1 MKKLLCATIILSIS
15 LCPIVLAKNASKK
28 TYPIFLGSTLNSN
41 SIDPSVYK
49 IAVAAY
55 NNAIKKGVEINK
67 KVITVIDFSRPSN
80 EKRLWVLD
88 LENRKVLFH
97 TLVAHGKYSGENYP
111 NSFSDR
117 PGSLQSSIGVFL
129 TKNTYQG
136 HNGYTLVLA
145 GLEKGYNN
153 HAESRRVV
161 MHGAHYVNE
170 QIANTHG
177 RIGRSWG
184 CPAVDTKLAK
194 PIINTI
200 KDGTLMIAYYPDKK
214 WLRES
219 EYLT

>member
-1 MKKLLCATIILSIS
+1 MKKQLYAAIVLCMS
-15 LCPIVLAKNASKK
+15 LCPNIIAQNLDEK
-28 TYPIFLGSTLNSN
+28 TYSNFRSLN
-41 SIDPSVYK
+41 PSVLK
-49 IAVAAY
+49 LAVTAY
-55 NNAIKKGVEINK
+55 HNAIKKGIEINK

-88 LENRKVLFH
+88 LETHKVLFH
-97 TLVAHGKYSGENYP
+97 TLVAHGKYSGGNYP
-111 NSFSDR
+111 TSFSDHH
-117 PGSLQSSIGVFL
+117 GSLQSSIGVFL

-136 HNGYTLVLA
+136 HNGYTLTLA

-153 HAESRRVV
+153 NAESRRVV
-161 MHGAHYVNE
+161 MHGAPYVSE
-170 QIANTHG
+170 QIADTHG

-200 KDGTLMIAYYPDKK
+200 KNGTLMVAYYPDKN
-214 WLRES
+214 WLRNS